1 MQIVKFES
9 QPKPQ
14 TEELLRLLEEMKAM
28 VVEQQL
34 EQGIVILFDKTGAMG
49 TYGLACRHP
58 IAAIGWL
65 ELTKRAVTDLL
76 SEAE

>member
-1 MQIVKFES
+1 MQILKFE
-9 QPKPQ
+9 PKPKPHA
-14 TEELLRLLEEMKAM
+14 EDVLRLLEEMK
-28 VVEQQL
+28 VVVMEQQL
-34 EQGIVILFDKTGAMG
+34 EQGIVILFDKTGALG

-76 SEAE
+76 SEEE